1 MFHRAS
7 VHPPLAHI
15 DFFRYC
21 RRVPSIPS
29 RGVALSRGDMLEV
42 LDLELRLIAWLVPPL
57 CHASWL
63 TYNQTQD
70 AITTFTLV
78 GYDAYR
84 SLPIWRSA

>member
-1 MFHRAS
+1 
-7 VHPPLAHI
+7 
-15 DFFRYC
+15 
-21 RRVPSIPS
+21 
-29 RGVALSRGDMLEV
+29 MLEV